1 MKKPQKIAGVN
12 LSDKSI
18 LVLGKS
24 GVFVPHVGSGELLIF
39 TENLGAMMEAGI
51 PIAESLELVYDLT
64 DNKHLKDI
72 IYISRRQVEA
82 GKPLHSSLSFFP
94 NVFDPIFLNV
104 VKSGEISGTLSSA
117 LEYLAQEIEAKN
129 DLQQKI
135 ISIMIYPALI
145 STVLLGVVI
154 FMLIF
159 VIPKMKDLY
168 DQVGQELPFLTRMVL
183 GLSELAT
190 SIWAVVILIIFGILI
205 VGFIIFSKSG
215 FGKRK
220 IHKFVLSVPYV
231 SDLTKQTILQ
241 RISRTFSLTLKSGVP
256 IIEAL
261 AIVGETTG
269 NVIYGEGV
277 IKLSKALERGQS
289 ISMTIMNDKTLYPK
303 LFVPL
308 FVRIIAVGERTGNL
322 PDSLGKL
329 STIYY
334 KKVSKQIRTLSALI
348 EPVLLVLIGI
358 IVGVLTLAVTLPIYN
373 LPNTIG
379 MG

>member
-1 MKKPQKIAGVN
+1 M
-12 LSDKSI
+12 
-18 LVLGKS
+18 
-24 GVFVPHVGSGELLIF
+24 
-39 TENLGAMMEAGI
+39 
-51 PIAESLELVYDLT
+51 
-64 DNKHLKDI
+64 
-72 IYISRRQVEA
+72 
-82 GKPLHSSLSFFP
+82 
-94 NVFDPIFLNV
+94 FDPIFLSV
-104 VKSGEISGTLSSA
+104 VKSGEISGTLANA
-117 LEYLAQEIEAKN
+117 LDYLAQEIEAKN
-129 DLQQKI
+129 DLQQRI

-145 STVLLGVVI
+145 STVLLGVVT

-168 DQVGQELPFLTRMVL
+168 DQVGQELPFLTKMVL
-183 GLSELAT
+183 GLSEIAT
-190 SIWAVVILIIFGILI
+190 SIWAIVFVAVFAVLA
-205 VGFIIFSKSG
+205 VGFVIFSKSD
-215 FGKRK
+215 FGKKQLHRMM
-220 IHKFVLSVPYV
+220 LSIPYF

-269 NVIYGEGV
+269 NVIYGEGI

-289 ISMTIMNDKTLYPK
+289 ISKTMMNDKTLYPK

-322 PDSLGKL
+322 PDSLEKL
-329 STIYY
+329 SNIYY
-334 KKVSKQIRTLSALI
+334 KKVSKQIKRLSAII
-348 EPVLLVLIGI
+348 EPVLLVLIGL

-379 MG
+379 MS